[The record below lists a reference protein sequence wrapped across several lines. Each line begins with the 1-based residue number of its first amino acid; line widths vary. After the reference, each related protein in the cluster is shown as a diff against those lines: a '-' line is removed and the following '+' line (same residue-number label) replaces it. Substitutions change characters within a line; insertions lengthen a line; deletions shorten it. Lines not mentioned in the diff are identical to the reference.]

1 MGSDERKPLLS
12 INDGDDDFNHQNV
25 STKTP
30 PIKKESLSDKFK
42 GFIKK
47 SMTKETLPI
56 LIYVLLYIISG
67 VINGVLLKK
76 LMIKF
81 VNYSFFLSQLT
92 NYGYLPIFLAAMWY
106 KMYCTSDVPK
116 ETRKFPQYKFVI
128 MGLLDAINGF
138 FVVIGGVSTSG
149 PLQQLLNQAIIP
161 FTMIASFIFLRERYS
176 LFQLGGAV
184 VILGGVVVS
193 LIPSLVGGSSG
204 GNILFYNFFYLI
216 SVVPGA
222 LSNVYKDIAFQS
234 IDMDVWYLQF
244 WDCLYQSLFGSILFP
259 VNNWLPPPATIKFT
273 EIIPSMRDGA
283 LCLGG
288 KNTILPIFNGTTST
302 LALGSCGIN
311 ENFVCDDCHNTW
323 IIVLIY
329 MTINIA
335 YNIFILLVLK
345 HAGATVYSIANTV
358 ILPLTNIFFSIS
370 FIMGAATTP
379 FSALSVAG
387 LLIILFGL
395 GGYRIGS
402 MIKKPPPDSK
412 KDSEQAGEGGA
423 GDPSDNKNN
432 LGDSGEIPPSQIQP
446 KTQLHLRNQFFGRL
460 GIDIPES
467 RYRAANIINN

>member
-1 MGSDERKPLLS
+1 MGSGDERKPLLS
-12 INDGDDDFNHQNV
+12 INDDYSQDV
-25 STKTP
+25 S
-30 PIKKESLSDKFK
+30 ISNGEKESLFNKLK
-42 GFIKK
+42 NLLKK
-47 SMTKETLPI
+47 SMTKETVTI
-56 LIYVLLYIISG
+56 LVYVLLYIVSG
-67 VINGVLLKK
+67 VINGILLKK

-92 NYGYLPIFLAAMWY
+92 NYGYLPIFLVAMWY
-106 KMYCTSDVPK
+106 KMYCTNDVPK

-161 FTMIASFIFLRERYS
+161 FTMVASFIFLKERYS
-176 LFQLGGAV
+176 LIQLGGAT
-184 VILGGVVVS
+184 VILGGVVVA
-193 LIPSLVGGSSG
+193 LIPSLTGGSSG

-216 SVVPGA
+216 SVIPGA
-222 LSNVYKDIAFQS
+222 LSNVYKDIAFQAT
-234 IDMDVWYLQF
+234 DMDVWYLQF

-288 KNTILPIFNGTTST
+288 KNSILPIYNGTSSE
-302 LALGSCGIN
+302 LAFGSCGIN
-311 ENFVCDDCHNTW
+311 DNFVCDDCHNTW

-329 MTINIA
+329 MTVNIV

-345 HAGATVYSIANTV
+345 HGGATVYSIANTV
-358 ILPLTNIFFSIS
+358 ILPLTNIIFSMK
-370 FIMGAATTP
+370 FIMGAATSP
-379 FSALSVAG
+379 FSSLSVAG

-395 GGYRIGS
+395 GGYRVGS

-412 KDSEQAGEGGA
+412 KDSEEAIGGA
-423 GDPSDNKNN
+423 SNKNN
-432 LGDSGEIPPSQIQP
+432 LDGGSGEIPPSIIQP
-446 KTQLHLRNQFFGRL
+446 KSQLHLRNQFFGRL